1 MPEYSKIDYVLF
13 DMDGGEFF
21 LLNSSLLFVLTIQA
35 YRTHDRFRKDLY
47 TRYKL
52 VLEPLDTRGYLSQQ
66 MRYLDGT
73 EKR

>member
-13 DMDGGEFF
+13 DMDGGEI
-21 LLNSSLLFVLTIQA
+21 LSSLLFVLTIQA

-52 VLEPLDTRGYLSQQ
+52 VLEPLDARGYLSQQ

>member
-13 DMDGGEFF
+13 DMDGGEI
-21 LLNSSLLFVLTIQA
+21 LSSLFFVLTIQA
-35 YRTHDRFRKDLY
+35 YRTHDRFRKDLH

-66 MRYLDGT
+66 MRYLEST

>member
-13 DMDGGEFF
+13 DMDGGEILAGIF
-21 LLNSSLLFVLTIQA
+21 FVLTIQA
-35 YRTHDRFRKDLY
+35 YRTHDRFRKDLH

-66 MRYLDGT
+66 MRYLEGT
-73 EKR
+73 GKR